1 MQFFSYILI
10 GIATSFFLFPIEF
23 SFLPSGL
30 NSKMMMAVLGGV
42 FYGFNSIK
50 RKTTTVSSSLLGVL
64 GIALL
69 FNLICIYAEDY
80 NLSTDKAYTTYI
92 MSALTWLAAAYA
104 VTQLIKIRHGE
115 ASFTNITYYL
125 AAVCVAQCILALLIE
140 NIPEFKAEVDNYVMQ
155 GQEFFDQV
163 NRLYGIGAAL
173 DPAGTRFAVVLLM
186 ITQVLIQNTKHNSN
200 KTSLYSLL
208 IAFFT
213 IAIIGNMIA
222 RTTSTGLVLS
232 VILFTINAPILRPS
246 IETRY
251 LKLLRIF
258 SIVLTITLVVVIF
271 LYNTNSTVREF
282 VRFAFEGFFK
292 YAETGEFTTSS
303 TEVLET
309 MWIWPTDTQTWVI
322 GTGLFNNFIYGTDIG
337 YCRFILYCG
346 VVGFFAFAL
355 LHVYGGIALARQ
367 SRGFNL
373 FFILLIALSFIIWSK
388 VATDLFQFY
397 ALLFCLD
404 YISSDRPE
412 VPEDRDSLL
421 QEYST
426 L

>member
-1 MQFFSYILI
+1 
-10 GIATSFFLFPIEF
+10 
-23 SFLPSGL
+23 
-30 NSKMMMAVLGGV
+30 MMAVLGGV
-42 FYGFNSIK
+42 FYGLNTIK

-69 FNLICIYAEDY
+69 FSLICVYAEDY
-80 NLSTDKAYTTYI
+80 NNNIDGAYTTYI
-92 MSALTWLAAAYA
+92 LSALTWLGAAYA
-104 VTQLIKIRHGE
+104 VAQLIKMRHGE
-115 ASFTNITYYL
+115 ANFTNITYYL

-140 NIPEFKAEVDNYVMQ
+140 NIPEFKVEVDNYVVQ

-173 DPAGTRFAVVLLM
+173 DPAGIRFAVVLLM
-186 ITQVLIQNTKHNSN
+186 ITQVIIQNTKHNSD
-200 KTSLYSLL
+200 KTSVYSLL
-208 IAFFT
+208 IAFFA
-213 IAIIGNMIA
+213 IAVMGNMIA
-222 RTTSTGLVLS
+222 RTTSTGLALS
-232 VILFTINAPILRPS
+232 VILFIVNAPILRPS
-246 IETRY
+246 IETQY
-251 LKLLRIF
+251 LKLLRMF
-258 SIVLTITLVVVIF
+258 SIVLAIVLVVVIF
-271 LYNTNSTVREF
+271 LYNTNPTVRDF

-292 YAETGEFTTSS
+292 YAETGEFTTGS

-309 MWIWPTDTQTWVI
+309 MWIWPTDTQTWII

-355 LHVYGGIALARQ
+355 LHVYGGITLARQ

-373 FFILLIALSFIIWSK
+373 FFTLLIALSFIIWSK